1 MKCRQY
7 GYKEK
12 KIEVREMS
20 MGSIVLTACQA
31 LVKADRTDMEIRI
44 IDCTEGYVDRWA
56 GVEGIMKHD
65 WCADYRVNVYDMCVM
80 HDNKENYDYMKIVIS
95 DDVEEQ

>member
-1 MKCRQY
+1 MKFRQY
-7 GYKEK
+7 GYTEK

-31 LVKADRTDMEIRI
+31 LVKAAKMDMEIRI
-44 IDCTEGYVDRWA
+44 VDCTAGEVDCWA

-65 WCADYRVNVYDMCVM
+65 WPADYRVNVYAMCVM

-95 DDVEEQ
+95 DDVEE

>member
-1 MKCRQY
+1 MKFRQY
-7 GYKEK
+7 GYTEK

-56 GVEGIMKHD
+56 GV
-65 WCADYRVNVYDMCVM
+65 
-80 HDNKENYDYMKIVIS
+80 
-95 DDVEEQ
+95 